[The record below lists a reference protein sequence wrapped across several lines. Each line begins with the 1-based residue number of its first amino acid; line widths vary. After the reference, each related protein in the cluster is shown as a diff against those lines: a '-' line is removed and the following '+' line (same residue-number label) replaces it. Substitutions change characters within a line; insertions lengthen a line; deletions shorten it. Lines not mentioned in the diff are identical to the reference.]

1 MQEKL
6 GKIFLSEDL
15 KSIKIKIYISLVLSI
30 LTKLY
35 FILIFSF
42 GSLIGSLNGNIFEDL
57 FHNFFLICSV
67 FSCILII
74 FALYSLSKLS
84 HTHLLRNYIIWAF
97 SFWIL
102 IFITGNVVIF
112 YARFYFGYYVV
123 LFFVPPTLI
132 ALYFGFLYYKELFKI
147 SNKKL
152 FWYCFGLLVIV
163 VMAKFAI
170 LLSFLIMAELGLD
183 ETYLSILA
191 IFELAF
197 IVFYPIWLL
206 LELIA
211 WVKFKEF
218 KRQF

>member
-35 FILIFSF
+35 FKLIFPF
-42 GSLIGSLNGNIFEDL
+42 GSLNGNIFKDL
-57 FHNFFLICSV
+57 FYNFFLIYSV

-74 FALYSLSKLS
+74 FALYGFSKLS
-84 HTHLLRNYIIWAF
+84 YTHLLRNYIILRF
-97 SFWIL
+97 
-102 IFITGNVVIF
+102 FITFCIIKSF
-112 YARFYFGYYVV
+112 LRAIKSFFG
-123 LFFVPPTLI
+123 I
-132 ALYFGFLYYKELFKI
+132 I
-147 SNKKL
+147 
-152 FWYCFGLLVIV
+152 LLV
-163 VMAKFAI
+163 
-170 LLSFLIMAELGLD
+170 
-183 ETYLSILA
+183 ILA